1 MEIGRRKG
9 DVSHVAGE
17 DQGQNVDAEG
27 GLEVDIEPFQDPSFN
42 AERSSPTS
50 PASPTSI
57 STSSRSKSRS
67 KSNSGVGDE
76 PQSFALSFYISPVP
90 PHVQQQQGRKKM
102 HQLWLLRH

>member
-1 MEIGRRKG
+1 MVKRLWRLEEGKAMCHMLP
-9 DVSHVAGE
+9 VKM
-17 DQGQNVDAEG
+17 QGQNVDAEG
-27 GLEVDIEPFQDPSFN
+27 ELEIDIEPFQDPSFN

-67 KSNSGVGDE
+67 KSNYGVGDE

-90 PHVQQQQGRKKM
+90 PHVQQQQGR
-102 HQLWLLRH
+102 